1 MAITEAIFLFTFL
14 SILCDC
20 SFAFFIFLQLL
31 SIQLLSIFTFPL
43 CILALSRVEPL
54 LSLAAEF
61 AIFILPR
68 YIHSLF
74 VHASPHP
81 ILI

>member
-20 SFAFFIFLQLL
+20 YFTFFTTSFHV
-31 SIQLLSIFTFPL
+31 FTFPP

-74 VHASPHP
+74 VHALPHP